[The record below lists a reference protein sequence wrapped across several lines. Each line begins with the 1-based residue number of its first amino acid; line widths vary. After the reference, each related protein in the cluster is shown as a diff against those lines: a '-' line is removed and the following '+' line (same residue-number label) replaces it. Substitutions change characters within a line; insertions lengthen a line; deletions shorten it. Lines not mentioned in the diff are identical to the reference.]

1 MAKDASSLA
10 VATADNFEELDFADD
25 DDDEDIASDATLEQ
39 IEAGRD
45 LEVGGTDD
53 EAVDDVVE
61 VDDKILL

>member
-1 MAKDASSLA
+1 MA